1 MNSRPPN
8 ITYPSNIVK
17 TPGLATA
24 SLVCGIASFFLLCL
38 AGIPAVICGHKAL
51 SKINKSQGQLGGSGL
66 AIAGLVLGYIS
77 IALTLIIVP
86 LAAIATP
93 VIMKTQKKAN
103 MITAST
109 NAKQVF
115 MLMVDF
121 DQEYEAFPGDE
132 TAIDE
137 LAGYT
142 GKSSNDYLAQFFIA
156 GYTNSEEM
164 FYVKGGS
171 STDKKPDNIINT
183 CSSILSSGECGFAYI
198 KNQSTSHN
206 SGRPLLLAPM
216 TGNGLKFDPEPFG
229 GYAIV
234 LRIDGAVKR
243 YRIDENGDLV
253 MPDRRKFWAG
263 GVDTVWGAE
272 GFNEEDLVF
281 PK

>member
-1 MNSRPPN
+1 MNTQPPN

-17 TPGLATA
+17 TPGLAKA
-24 SLVCGIASFFLLCL
+24 SLVCGIASFILLCL
-38 AGIPAVICGHKAL
+38 TGIPAVICGHMAL

-66 AIAGLVLGYIS
+66 AIAGLILGYIS
-77 IALTLIIVP
+77 IALTLLIAP

-93 VIMKTQKKAN
+93 IIIKTQKKAN
-103 MITAST
+103 MINATS

-121 DQEYEAFPGDE
+121 DQKYKSFPSDD

-156 GYTNSEEM
+156 GYTNSEKI

-171 STDKKPDNIINT
+171 SADKKPDNIINT
-183 CSSILSSGECGFAYI
+183 RSAILSSGECGFAYI

-206 SGRPLLLAPM
+206 LGRPLLLAPM

-243 YRIDENGDLV
+243 YRIDDNGDLV
-253 MPDRRKFWAG
+253 MPDGGGFWAG